1 MLGTGTNKR
10 ARGLFDSKGMLIVQI
25 NLNPSYT
32 NPCTHK
38 EQDCGN
44 VLLCFKYRRSLTIRR
59 LFPTEEGGGGVTE
72 VCSGKQFNMKAKV
85 VTKAVMKTRHSY
97 DYWDVS

>member
-1 MLGTGTNKR
+1 MLGIGTNKR
-10 ARGLFDSKGMLIVQI
+10 AQGLFDSKGMLIVQI

-32 NPCTHK
+32 NTNLGQPCTHK

-59 LFPTEEGGGGVTE
+59 LFPTWGGGAGLLRKE
-72 VCSGKQFNMKAKV
+72 VFSDRSMQRE
-85 VTKAVMKTRHSY
+85 TKETI
-97 DYWDVS
+97 